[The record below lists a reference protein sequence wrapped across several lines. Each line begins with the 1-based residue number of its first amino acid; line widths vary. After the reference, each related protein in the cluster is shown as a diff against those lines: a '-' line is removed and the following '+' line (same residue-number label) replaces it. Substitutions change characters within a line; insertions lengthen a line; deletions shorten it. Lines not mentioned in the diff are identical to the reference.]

1 MNRRRGPAGS
11 EPLLPHKLRD
21 ILGDPATDLDVV
33 SAYFVPTA
41 AGFEAFVAL
50 AQRGVKIR
58 VLTNSLEATDVAVVH
73 AGYARRRKPLLEAG
87 ITLYEILAQRI
98 ATAFREAIPAD
109 AYEVRLSETGDLYW
123 IEHREEGSVR
133 HATEPGTTFW
143 KRTAVRI
150 LSLLPIEGLL

>member
-33 SAYFVPTA
+33 SAYCVPTA
-41 AGFEAFVAL
+41 AGVEAFVAL

-73 AGYARRRKPLLEAG
+73 AGYAKRRKPLLEAG

-98 ATAFREAIPAD
+98 TTAFRSAIPTD

-123 IEHREEGSVR
+123 IERREEGSVR
-133 HATEPGTTFW
+133 HATEPGASLW
-143 KRTAVRI
+143 RRIGVRVI
-150 LSLLPIEGLL
+150 SLLPIEGLL